1 MRAVITEFTIS
12 NAAYFNALCY
22 PDSVQDHVRRMK
34 KPFEWGTHVEI
45 TALAAILSLPIFV
58 AIKKNKHEYYWAK
71 YGARKDERWVHP
83 VRLVLS
89 NTFSHIE
96 ICNENYH
103 YDVILTAD
111 GSLPSTSPPAAIV
124 PSDDTTAIIV

>member
-58 AIKKNKHEYYWAK
+58 ATNMSSTTGQNMVPVKT
-71 YGARKDERWVHP
+71 KDGC
-83 VRLVLS
+83 
-89 NTFSHIE
+89 IQ
-96 ICNENYH
+96 
-103 YDVILTAD
+103 
-111 GSLPSTSPPAAIV
+111 
-124 PSDDTTAIIV
+124 SD